1 MVSAMKRDIY
11 RKLSDWK
18 SSRRRKP
25 LLLQGARQTGKTY
38 IIKAFGRNEY
48 EHVVYCNFEENPGLD
63 AFFQRDLNPERI
75 LTDIS
80 IYYNHEIR
88 PGADLLVFDEIQTSN
103 RALNA
108 LKYFEEKRDDIHIIA
123 AGSLLGVKL
132 SAPGSFPV
140 GKVNFL
146 HLFPMTFMEFLDAMG
161 ESRYRQL
168 IENVNE
174 PVPLSEVF
182 HAHLTNLLRQYYFT
196 GGMPEAV
203 RCFAETGNGPETRK
217 IQEDIVRSYVMDFA
231 KHAPASDIPKLTWIW
246 DSIPK
251 HLAKENKKF
260 VFSAVKK
267 GARAREYE
275 NALIWLED
283 AGLIHRATAVRT
295 VRHPLKHY
303 ADSGC
308 FKVYA
313 LDVGLLGAMSRSPVE
328 LLVQGE
334 RLFNEYEGAFVEN
347 YVAQQLIS
355 HSQPSLYYW
364 RSRGGKAE
372 LDFLCEFAGRIFPLE
387 VKAGVNLRSKS
398 LRSYDS
404 QFSPP
409 ALVRT
414 TLLNFKKDGKI
425 LNLPLYALP
434 ACLSRNHSANSISE

>member
-1 MVSAMKRDIY
+1 
-11 RKLSDWK
+11 
-18 SSRRRKP
+18 
-25 LLLQGARQTGKTY
+25 LQGARQTGKTY
-38 IIKAFGRNEY
+38 IIKAFGNNEY
-48 EHVVYCNFEENPGLD
+48 ENVVYCNFEEDPGLD

-75 LTDIS
+75 LTDLS

-88 PGADLLVFDEIQTSN
+88 PDADLLVFDEIQTSN

-108 LKYFEEKRDDIHIIA
+108 LKYFDEKRNDVHIMA

-146 HLFPMTFMEFLDAMG
+146 YLFPMTFMEFLDGMG

-168 IENVNE
+168 LENVNE
-174 PVPLSEVF
+174 PIPLSESF
-182 HAHLTNLLRQYYFT
+182 HAYLIDLLRKYYFI

-203 RCFAETGNGPETRK
+203 KHFVETGNGAETRQ
-217 IQEDIVRSYVMDFA
+217 IQEEIIKSYIMDFA
-231 KHAPASDIPKLTWIW
+231 KHAPVFDMPKLTRIW
-246 DSIPK
+246 DSIPR

-260 VFSAVKK
+260 IFSAVKK

-275 NALIWLED
+275 NALTWLED
-283 AGLIHRATAVRT
+283 AGLIHRATALEAVKY
-295 VRHPLKHY
+295 PLKHY

-313 LDVGLLGAMSRSPVE
+313 MDVGLLGAMSRSPVE
-328 LLVQGE
+328 LLAHGD

-347 YVAQQLIS
+347 YVAQQLMS

-364 RSRGGKAE
+364 RSKGGKAE
-372 LDFLCEFAGRIFPLE
+372 LDFLCEFGGRIYPLE
-387 VKAGVNLRSKS
+387 VKAGINPRSKS
-398 LRSYDS
+398 LRSYDL
-404 QFSPP
+404 QFAPP
-409 ALVRT
+409 TLVRT

-425 LNLPLYALP
+425 
-434 ACLSRNHSANSISE
+434 RVK

>member
-1 MVSAMKRDIY
+1 MKRDIY
-11 RKLSDWK
+11 QKLSDWK

-38 IIKAFGRNEY
+38 IIKAFGNNEY
-48 EHVVYCNFEENPGLD
+48 ENVVYCNFEEDPGLD

-75 LTDIS
+75 LTDLS

-88 PGADLLVFDEIQTSN
+88 PDADLLVFDEIQTSN

-108 LKYFEEKRDDIHIIA
+108 LKYFEEKRNDVHIMA

-146 HLFPMTFMEFLDAMG
+146 YLFPMTFMEFLDGMG

-168 IENVNE
+168 LENVNE
-174 PVPLSEVF
+174 PIPLSESF
-182 HAHLTNLLRQYYFT
+182 HAYLIDLLRKYYFI

-203 RCFAETGNGPETRK
+203 KHFVETGNGAETRQ
-217 IQEDIVRSYVMDFA
+217 IQEEIIKSYIMDFA
-231 KHAPASDIPKLTWIW
+231 KHAPVFDMPKLTRIW
-246 DSIPK
+246 DSIPR

-260 VFSAVKK
+260 IFSAVKK

-275 NALIWLED
+275 NALTWLED
-283 AGLIHRATAVRT
+283 AGLIHRATALEAVK
-295 VRHPLKHY
+295 HPLKHY

-313 LDVGLLGAMSRSPVE
+313 MDVGLLGAMSRSPVE
-328 LLVQGE
+328 LLAHGD

-347 YVAQQLIS
+347 YVAQQLMS

-364 RSRGGKAE
+364 RSKGGKAE
-372 LDFLCEFAGRIFPLE
+372 LDFLCEFGGRIYPLE
-387 VKAGVNLRSKS
+387 VKAGINPRSKS
-398 LRSYDS
+398 LRSYDL
-404 QFSPP
+404 QFAPP
-409 ALVRT
+409 TLVRT

-425 LNLPLYALP
+425 LNLPLYALST
-434 ACLSRNHSANSISE
+434 LSKFIT